1 MPTNRIRGREH
12 RRGGKRIGHAPA
24 CGRSLYWA
32 GMAVVA
38 HRLAAT
44 GWLIVFSVVGL
55 AGGVGVGRTRFAWV
69 DVTTD
74 ATTKAE
80 VRAKFGEPRRTTRE
94 AGREVWYYDLSEP
107 GPTGQ
112 RPATEGSTVVFAL
125 ITPIWWRTRPD
136 DNVRFTFEGDTLVAS
151 ARLRSSESGFYC
163 GLTPVHA
170 QIFICGPMP

>member
-1 MPTNRIRGREH
+1 MPTKRIRGRGH
-12 RRGGKRIGHAPA
+12 RRGGKRIGHADVI
-24 CGRSLYWA
+24 GGSLYWA

-38 HRLAAT
+38 RRLAAT
-44 GWLIVFSVVGL
+44 WWLIVFVVVGL
-55 AGGVGVGRTRFAWV
+55 AGCVGVVRTRFDWV
-69 DVTTD
+69 DVTSE

-80 VRAKFGEPRRTTRE
+80 VRARFGEPRRATRE
-94 AGREVWYYDLSEP
+94 AGRDVWYYDLSEL
-107 GPTGQ
+107 GPSGP

-151 ARLRSSESGFYC
+151 AQLRSSESGFYC
-163 GLTPVHA
+163 GVNPVQA